1 MQEKGDA
8 ALGSAAGAD
17 SFSPHAD
24 CPSAL
29 CFFVSSFLCFFSI
42 PLSPLPRSWSK
53 ESADTSAAARPPLSA
68 LFYFSCERVG
78 CGCLG
83 GGAGIENKRDGA
95 RGSECGENHSVLPP
109 HLVSFLLH
117 PPLALS
123 SLITLTF
130 IPLPLFPLILP
141 LFFLLFC
148 LISACPFLVDNAD
161 THPRTHCGRT
171 HAQRWYPRERG
182 GSSRWKDY
190 LLNQRETVSKSESI
204 VTVRSI

>member
-83 GGAGIENKRDGA
+83 GAGWNREQER
-95 RGSECGENHSVLPP
+95 RSERERMRRKPQCPSPP
-109 HLVSFLLH
+109 SRLLSLTSTSCPLLSHHADLHPSPSFPSNSPSFL
-117 PPLALS
+117 PSFLS
-123 SLITLTF
+123 YLCLS
-130 IPLPLFPLILP
+130 FP
-141 LFFLLFC
+141 C
-148 LISACPFLVDNAD
+148 
-161 THPRTHCGRT
+161 R
-171 HAQRWYPRERG
+171 
-182 GSSRWKDY
+182 
-190 LLNQRETVSKSESI
+190 
-204 VTVRSI
+204 